1 MKAKANNQ
9 ACETMEQKVKK
20 ARESN
25 PGLHMLY
32 VKNACTHLLAINK
45 AIADL
50 GAFSNLNLMD
60 SQTALV
66 KERDKLIETEPA
78 YYEADE
84 LLYGVMSHLKKNLR
98 YETHYELRQ
107 RTIDESVGD

>member
-1 MKAKANNQ
+1 
-9 ACETMEQKVKK
+9 
-20 ARESN
+20 
-25 PGLHMLY
+25 
-32 VKNACTHLLAINK
+32 
-45 AIADL
+45 
-50 GAFSNLNLMD
+50 MD

-84 LLYGVMSHLKKNLR
+84 LLYGVMAHLKKNLR

-107 RTIDESVGD
+107 RTIDERVEG